1 MKLFRGDLKVPLF
14 FDMNFSKNVMSLLSN
29 SLENY
34 PEIFLVDFKVSTDNA
49 IKIILDS
56 DKDINLKDCI
66 NISREIEGSLDREVL
81 DFSLEVASAGV
92 GNALK
97 FPRQYFKNIGRKLEV
112 VLSNGAMFSGE
123 LTKVE
128 DRLIELQWK
137 QREPKPIGKG
147 KVTVTKNKT
156 IAFDEINQSK
166 VIIKF

>member
-14 FDMNFSKNVMSLLSN
+14 FDMNFSKKVMSLLSD

-34 PEIFLVDFKVSTDNA
+34 TDIFLVDFKVSTDNA

-56 DKDINLKDCI
+56 DNDINLKDCI
-66 NISREIEGSLDREVL
+66 NISREIERSLDREVV

-112 VLSNGAMFSGE
+112 VLSNGAMLSGE

-156 IAFDEINQSK
+156 ITFDEINQSK

>member
-1 MKLFRGDLKVPLF
+1 
-14 FDMNFSKNVMSLLSN
+14 MNFSKNVLSLLSD

-34 PEIFLVDFKVSTDNA
+34 PAVFLVDFKVSTDNA
-49 IKIILDS
+49 IKITLDS

-66 NISREIEGSLDREVL
+66 NISREIEGSLDREQQ

-97 FPRQYFKNIGRKLEV
+97 SPRQYFKNIGRKLEV
-112 VLSNGAMFSGE
+112 ILSNGAKVSGQ

-128 DRLIELQWK
+128 DQLIELQWK
-137 QREPKPIGKG
+137 QREPKSIGKG

-156 IAFDEINQSK
+156 ITFDEINQSK

>member
-1 MKLFRGDLKVPLF
+1 
-14 FDMNFSKNVMSLLSN
+14 MSLLSN

-66 NISREIEGSLDREVL
+66 NISREIEGSLDREVV
-81 DFSLEVASAGV
+81 DFSLEVASAGI

-112 VLSNGAMFSGE
+112 VLSNGAMLSGE

-156 IAFDEINQSK
+156 ITFDEINQSK